1 MLVRR
6 RHVRIEIE
14 QKTVRISTVALVHDQ
29 DQTCSSPP
37 VTAVEAK
44 PLPSADCHFL
54 PSSPI
59 SSKN

>member
-14 QKTVRISTVALVHDQ
+14 HKTIRISTAALVHGP

-44 PLPSADCHFL
+44 PPPSAAPHCLPSLQMRPKD
-54 PSSPI
+54 
-59 SSKN
+59 